1 MGLVP
6 FAFTPCIWSTL
17 STFLPS
23 WTPWLSGP
31 VSPWQVVTLHVP
43 LIPSTVGLLGA
54 AELARM
60 RPGAILLNTCRGAV
74 VDERAV
80 AAALTAGKLGGFG
93 ADPRL
98 AIATPMPGTV
108 LGAQKLFTVV

>member
-1 MGLVP
+1 LEP
-6 FAFTPCIWSTL
+6 LAERTCFS
-17 STFLPS
+17 
-23 WTPWLSGP
+23 
-31 VSPWQVVTLHVP
+31 QVVTLHVP

-108 LGAQKLFTVV
+108 LGAQNFFTVV